1 MTKTKIEKEIE
12 RLCQETI
19 SYKGLAMAYRTGLRM
34 FKADVVNFITSNFH
48 VLSSFKQAWTGLTD
62 KNGVRINEGDKYIY
76 EACEWTVRFGFHKT
90 CAIGDTGLFDQ
101 AYGFY
106 LEGRNGT
113 QDPIDKNTA
122 AYGEVVVGG
131 V

>member
-48 VLSSFKQAWTGLTD
+48 VLSSFKQAWTGL
-62 KNGVRINEGDKYIY
+62 
-76 EACEWTVRFGFHKT
+76 EARK
-90 CAIGDTGLFDQ
+90 
-101 AYGFY
+101 
-106 LEGRNGT
+106 
-113 QDPIDKNTA
+113 KKKKKMS
-122 AYGEVVVGG
+122 VGNN
-131 V
+131 